1 MSYTNVF
8 TGSTIYPSEISL
20 TKLDLIAD
28 EVLYWP
34 LEAPADEPLASRIV
48 EISSTT
54 SAAWRIFLPDAM
66 LVSVGQTILF
76 NNRTASAI
84 SVVDFTGSS
93 VVSLAANTQWQIYLA
108 TNTTQAGVW
117 RQYQFGAATSTA
129 NAAAL
134 AGHGLR
140 ATGAELETAVIVENY
155 TTNTTLTE
163 ADHASFINWEG
174 AGTGTIT
181 LPNTASLS
189 IAWYVYI
196 RNTGGGALTVDTV
209 GPALINDSASL
220 VFSPGD
226 SALVAHDGTNY
237 FTVGF
242 GQNAVFAFDYVVI
255 NVTGSSNYVLT
266 GNELNR
272 VAYQFIG
279 VMGAN
284 FTVIVPNTTQQYWV
298 YNNTT
303 GGRVLSIG
311 TAAQVAPLVITS
323 ALRTITYCDGS
334 NVVPAVTSF
343 VTGTISGG
351 TFQWP
356 QVSLS

>member
-20 TKLDLIAD
+20 TKLDLTANVI
-28 EVLYWP
+28 LYWP
-34 LEAPADEPLASRIV
+34 LEAPEDEPLASRIV
-48 EISSTT
+48 EITSST
-54 SAAWRIFLPDAM
+54 SAAWTVRLPDAM

-76 NNRTASAI
+76 NNRTAFAI
-84 SVVDFTGSS
+84 NVINFSGTVI
-93 VVSLAANTQWQIYLA
+93 VSLAANTQWQIYLA

-181 LPNTASLS
+181 LPSTVSLS
-189 IAWYVYI
+189 TAWYVYI
-196 RNTGGGALTVDTV
+196 RNTGGGALTVDTT
-209 GPALINDSASL
+209 GPALINESATL
-220 VFSPGD
+220 VFAPGD
-226 SALVAHDGTNY
+226 SALIAHDNTNY

-242 GQNAVFAFDYVVI
+242 GQNAVFAFDYVVV
-255 NVTGSSNYVLT
+255 NVTGSSNYVLI

-279 VMGAN
+279 AMGAN
-284 FTVIVPNTTQQYWV
+284 FTVIVPSTTQQYWV

-303 GGRVLSIG
+303 GGRTLSIG
-311 TAAQVAPLVITS
+311 TAGQVSPLVLTPG
-323 ALRTITYCDGS
+323 LRTIVYSDGT

-351 TFQWP
+351 TF
-356 QVSLS
+356 